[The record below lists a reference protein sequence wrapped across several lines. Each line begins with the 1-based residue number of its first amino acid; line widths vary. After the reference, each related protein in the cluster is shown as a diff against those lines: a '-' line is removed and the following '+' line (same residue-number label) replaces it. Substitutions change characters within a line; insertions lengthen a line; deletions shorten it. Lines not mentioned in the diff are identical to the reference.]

1 MGKILRFDGHAMGI
15 YGVIIYNQYTLLP
28 FVLTKML
35 FLHNLGV
42 FTGFYNFWEVFGGSI
57 GIYWNG

>member
-1 MGKILRFDGHAMGI
+1 
-15 YGVIIYNQYTLLP
+15 
-28 FVLTKML
+28 ML

-57 GIYWNG
+57 GILEWLRLIREVLSYSLLNPASGGGQGATISDFQL